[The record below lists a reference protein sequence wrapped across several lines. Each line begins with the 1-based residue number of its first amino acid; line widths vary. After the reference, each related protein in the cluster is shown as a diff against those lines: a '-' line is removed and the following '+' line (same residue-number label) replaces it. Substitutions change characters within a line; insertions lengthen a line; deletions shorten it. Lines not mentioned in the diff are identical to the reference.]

1 MRDNK
6 LFENI
11 SKLNTIIHMIKS
23 NELLSLYIEKITNN
37 RSKNL
42 KFVNDFDYISLDL
55 LYTSLQ
61 IMNSSENIKPEEYNK
76 LDKRELKYYL
86 DKIKGINYFK
96 NQVPAIRDIET
107 LITYLIKSLSTGSYI
122 CNNNNTVKFEN
133 GLIIDS
139 DWLVEFAHFLV
150 TSFNNNINLSNDGL
164 VYSFNNVTFPKIET
178 NKLFIKENKNFIKNI
193 RLYEYSAKR
202 KDGKR
207 LSFDNIKYLINTL
220 STIDEYD
227 FKELKSINAKLAG
240 DGFTLSVNKKNPLF
254 NKEQRKQIEKLL
266 NEEGF
271 DNIVQEYVKNILKC
285 YNSETSI
292 RKRELIN
299 SYELLLDL
307 SRAYKCNYTLNE
319 CRKLFNL
326 NQYKEEIDNAFAIA
340 DFYINYV
347 YDENNLDKYF
357 NYSLL
362 TLEELKPSVIDYETP
377 EYKEIINKLS
387 ALNKKTVVTNR
398 KINKYLNNARR
409 ISKTDKSALEENSN
423 AVYRNCRELEKTLAE
438 IRALREELEEAKDEN
453 HKSNNI
459 NKTKIKYIKESIIAG
474 TYSYDPETSLLTFNV
489 YSKRDYHRA
498 FCLEISLSDF
508 KKILLSDTNK
518 NLRINFYQ
526 I

>member
-178 NKLFIKENKNFIKNI
+178 K
-193 RLYEYSAKR
+193 
-202 KDGKR
+202 
-207 LSFDNIKYLINTL
+207 
-220 STIDEYD
+220 
-227 FKELKSINAKLAG
+227 
-240 DGFTLSVNKKNPLF
+240 
-254 NKEQRKQIEKLL
+254 
-266 NEEGF
+266 
-271 DNIVQEYVKNILKC
+271 
-285 YNSETSI
+285 
-292 RKRELIN
+292 
-299 SYELLLDL
+299 
-307 SRAYKCNYTLNE
+307 
-319 CRKLFNL
+319 
-326 NQYKEEIDNAFAIA
+326 
-340 DFYINYV
+340 
-347 YDENNLDKYF
+347 
-357 NYSLL
+357 
-362 TLEELKPSVIDYETP
+362 
-377 EYKEIINKLS
+377 
-387 ALNKKTVVTNR
+387 
-398 KINKYLNNARR
+398 
-409 ISKTDKSALEENSN
+409 
-423 AVYRNCRELEKTLAE
+423 
-438 IRALREELEEAKDEN
+438 
-453 HKSNNI
+453 
-459 NKTKIKYIKESIIAG
+459 
-474 TYSYDPETSLLTFNV
+474 
-489 YSKRDYHRA
+489 
-498 FCLEISLSDF
+498 
-508 KKILLSDTNK
+508 
-518 NLRINFYQ
+518 
-526 I
+526 

>member
-76 LDKRELKYYL
+76 LDKHELKYYL

-96 NQVPAIRDIET
+96 NQVSSIKDVET
-107 LITYLIKSLSTGSYI
+107 LITYLMNSLSNGSYI
-122 CNNNNTVKFEN
+122 CKNNNTVKFEN
-133 GLIIDS
+133 GLLVDS
-139 DWLVEFAHFLV
+139 DWLVDFSHFLV
-150 TSFNNNINLSNDGL
+150 TSFNNNVNLSNDGL
-164 VYSFNNVTFPKIET
+164 VYSFNNVTFPKIEN
-178 NKLFIKENKNFIKNI
+178 NKIFIRENKSFIKNI
-193 RLYEYSAKR
+193 HLYEYSVKR

-207 LSFDNIKYLINTL
+207 LSFDNVKYLINVL

-227 FKELKSINAKLAG
+227 FKELKSINAKLASE
-240 DGFTLSVNKKNPLF
+240 GFTLSVNKKNPLF
-254 NKEQRKQIEKLL
+254 DKDSKKQIEKLI

-271 DNIVQEYVKNILKC
+271 DNVVQEYIKGILKC
-285 YNSETSI
+285 YNCETNI

-326 NQYKEEIDNAFAIA
+326 NLYKEGIDNAFAIA
-340 DFYINYV
+340 DFYINYI
-347 YDENNLDKYF
+347 YDEATLDKYF

-362 TLEELKPSVIDYETP
+362 TLEDLKPAVIDYETP
-377 EYKEIINKLS
+377 EYKEIIKKLS
-387 ALNKKTVVTNR
+387 SLNKKIVVTNR

-409 ISKTDKSALEENSN
+409 ISQNNKKALEENSN
-423 AVYRNCRELEKTLAE
+423 AVYRNCRDLEKTLAE
-438 IRALREELEEAKDEN
+438 TKALREELEEAKDEN

-459 NKTKIKYIKESIIAG
+459 NKTKIKYIKDSIVAG
-474 TYSYDPETSLLTFNV
+474 TYSYDPETTLLTFSV
-489 YSKRDYHRA
+489 YSKKDYHRA
-498 FCLEISLSDF
+498 FLLEISLADF
-508 KKILLSDTNK
+508 KAIILSDTNK